1 MASGLKKS
9 QVGFENIYVI
19 GGKDKYLSD
28 AECERLVEKLLS
40 EQERAM
46 SLYQVRGNEAD
57 AADVLDE
64 LRTMPFLSAKRVV
77 VVREADKFISE
88 NREVLEKYF
97 DEPSRTGVLILTV
110 QTWRKNTK
118 LSKKLSNVGKFVEV
132 GAMKAWQLPKYVANY
147 AKTKCG
153 KAMSEMTAGL
163 LVELAGDEAGAACRE
178 VEKLAVYVGE
188 KKTIKSEDVEAL
200 TGHNRMFGAFEVIDT
215 VMAGDTG
222 QAIARLRNMF
232 DTDKDAEYRIVGAF
246 AFHFRRMFRAKVML
260 GGSTVIVTDNVRI
273 ECDTLTDNQVPEG
286 SSMTATDDVRVKF
299 VGTGRM
305 QFKGNSKFVVNK
317 GAFVGIESFEEC
329 EIFDTALRFE
339 LNEYAKIFK

>member
-9 QVGFENIYVI
+9 QVGSENIYVI

-40 EQERAM
+40 KQERAM

-147 AKTKCG
+147 AKMKCG
-153 KAMSEMTAGL
+153 KVMSEMTAGL

-215 VMAGDTG
+215 VMAGDSG
-222 QAIARLRNMF
+222 QAVARLRNMF
-232 DTDKDAEYRIVGAF
+232 DTAKEAEYRIVGAF

-260 GGSTVIVTDNVRI
+260 GEGMNSGQVAGKLGIWGRKEAFFRQLSGLTLEQTGSVLRELARIDYSIKTGGTNCRVAIEQLVMRLGVT
-273 ECDTLTDNQVPEG
+273 
-286 SSMTATDDVRVKF
+286 
-299 VGTGRM
+299 
-305 QFKGNSKFVVNK
+305 FKSAAG
-317 GAFVGIESFEEC
+317 
-329 EIFDTALRFE
+329 
-339 LNEYAKIFK
+339 